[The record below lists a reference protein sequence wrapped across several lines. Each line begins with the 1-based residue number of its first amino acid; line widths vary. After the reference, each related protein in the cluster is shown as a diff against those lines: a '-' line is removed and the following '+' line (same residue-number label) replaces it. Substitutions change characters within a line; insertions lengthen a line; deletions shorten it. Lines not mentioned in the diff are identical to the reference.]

1 MIQHYL
7 KIAIRNLLKYRMQTL
22 ISIIGLTVG
31 FVSFSLSGMWMNYEQ
46 SYDNF
51 HDGADR
57 VYVASVPSVFRT
69 SGFSTTTSP
78 LLAPH
83 LVNTFPEIEVATYTN
98 FTTEY
103 NDDQNRHWTMIS
115 VDSAFISMFPVT
127 VLEGS
132 LQFLYNTADEI
143 AISDKAARLLFG
155 KESPIGKEFPLD
167 KKMTVTAVVQKW
179 KGHSNYEFDV
189 ISRRKAP

>member
-69 SGFSTTTSP
+69 SGFSTTTSLLCWP
-78 LLAPH
+78 LIWSIP
-83 LVNTFPEIEVATYTN
+83 
-98 FTTEY
+98 
-103 NDDQNRHWTMIS
+103 
-115 VDSAFISMFPVT
+115 
-127 VLEGS
+127 
-132 LQFLYNTADEI
+132 FL
-143 AISDKAARLLFG
+143 K
-155 KESPIGKEFPLD
+155 
-167 KKMTVTAVVQKW
+167 
-179 KGHSNYEFDV
+179 
-189 ISRRKAP
+189 